1 MSRYLLFIVLILNV
15 LPGIASSE
23 KQSDEITLYFARHG
37 ETLLNILDH
46 VQGWSDSPLTDEG
59 QLIARY
65 LGEGLKDIPFDSI
78 YSGDSGRQ
86 RSTLKI
92 IMQQSENTRLMPVEL
107 PGLRESFFGSYEGLR
122 NEEMRDASAR
132 VLGLRDS
139 QALMQEMAKEN
150 LSIKQLQ
157 NAIAAAD
164 PQGLAENY
172 QQVKARTHDA
182 VKFII
187 SAGMEK
193 HEKNILI
200 VTSGMTIMNMVY
212 ELTNKP
218 LAIKPLPNAAVV
230 KITYK
235 NGEYRVIEPGTLKY
249 VEAGKKSLED

>member
-1 MSRYLLFIVLILNV
+1 MSRYLLFVVLMFNA

-23 KQSDEITLYFARHG
+23 SHSDDITLYFARHG
-37 ETLLNILDH
+37 ETLLNTLDH
-46 VQGWSDSPLTDEG
+46 VQGWADSPLTEEG
-59 QLIARY
+59 QRIARY
-65 LGEGLKDIPFDSI
+65 LGAGLKDIPFDSV

-86 RSTLKI
+86 RSTLEI
-92 IMQQSENTRLMPVEL
+92 ILQTSGKTRLIPTEL
-107 PGLRESFFGSYEGLR
+107 SGLRESFFGSYEGLR

-132 VLGLRDS
+132 VLCLRDS

-182 VKFII
+182 VKRII

-200 VTSGMTIMNMVY
+200 VTSGMTIMNLVY

-218 LAIKPLPNAAVV
+218 LAIKPLANAAVV
-230 KITYK
+230 KINYK